1 MKWFYLISLLCVA
14 ALVAWPVPFLHYYAP
29 KPEAEYAGQVVLW
42 DSYSAEVKSID
53 PATCGD
59 TSSSGIQGNFY
70 EGLYGYHFL
79 KRPSEVIPLLAD
91 GMPLISRDGL
101 TWTIRI
107 KDGVKYHRNPCFGH
121 DAQGQLRIRTVRAED
136 FVLAMKRCA
145 DYHINTGLA
154 WAFLSERIVGIDAWR
169 EKSRGYKAGDFSRYD
184 LPVEGLRALDERTL
198 QIRLTERCPQFLY
211 VLAMHVYAPVPREA
225 VDYWLGTETDGA
237 GGRRAIPAEKRS
249 TEFRAAEQVVGT
261 GPYLLKTFE
270 RKKRIV
276 LVRNP
281 DFRDDFYPAEGEGPS
296 EDYIGDRAAGLLD
309 DAGKKVPFIDVIH
322 LDSVQEQYSAWM
334 QFLSKRTDMSGIPR
348 EAFEQ
353 IITPGRDLTESWQA
367 KHIYLEKY
375 ASPAIYWIAFNMED
389 PVLGRSKSL
398 RQAICLAYD
407 VDSEI
412 KVLHNGRGR
421 RAVNIVPST
430 FKGHKV
436 AGPGPYYHLDL
447 AAAKKK
453 LEDARRELAAAG
465 KLRDGEIP
473 ELKIDLP
480 GREGYYVRMGELMEQ
495 QFAKLGLKVKVVLND
510 WPTLQEKVHNKAV
523 QMYTMGWHA
532 DYPDAENF
540 LQLFYSPN
548 IAKGTNNANY
558 SDGEFD
564 RWYEQARVMDDTP
577 ERTALYVKM
586 IRKIS
591 EDVPVL
597 LLSEPESFLL
607 AYDWVRN
614 IKPHPVGYGFT
625 KYRRIDAPLRA
636 QLGGR

>member
-14 ALVAWPVPFLHYYAP
+14 ALVASPLLFLHGAP
-29 KPEAEYAGQVVLW
+29 KAEDEYAGQVVLW

-59 TSSSGIQGNFY
+59 TTSSGIQGNVY

-79 KRPSEVIPLLAD
+79 KRPPEVIPLLAD
-91 GMPLISRDGL
+91 GMPTVSPDGL

-107 KDGVKYHRNPCFGH
+107 KDGVMYHRNPCFGL
-121 DAQGQLRIRTVRAED
+121 DAQGRPRTRTVRAED

-154 WAFLSERIVGIDAWR
+154 WAFLSERIAGIDAWR

-184 LPVEGLRALDERTL
+184 LPVDGLRALDERTL
-198 QIRLTERCPQFLY
+198 QIRLTERFPQFIY

-225 VDYWLGTETDGA
+225 VDYWLGTEDNGA
-237 GGRRAIPAEKRS
+237 GGRRAIPPEKRS
-249 TEFRAAEQVVGT
+249 AEFRAAEQVVGT

-276 LVRNP
+276 LARNP
-281 DFRDDFYPAEGEGPS
+281 DFRDDFYPSEGEGPS
-296 EDYIGDRAAGLLD
+296 GDYAGDKAAGLLD

-322 LDSVQEQYSAWM
+322 LDYVSEQYSAWM

-353 IITPGRDLTESWQA
+353 IITPGRDLTRSWRA

-375 ASPAIYWIAFNMED
+375 ASPAIYWVAFNMED

-430 FKGHKV
+430 FKGHKE
-436 AGPGPYYHLDL
+436 AGPGPYYRLDL
-447 AAAKKK
+447 AAAQKK

-465 KLRDGEIP
+465 ALRDGEIP

-480 GREGYYVRMGELMEQ
+480 GREGYYVRMGELMQQ

-548 IAKGTNNANY
+548 IAKGTNNVNY
-558 SDGEFD
+558 SDREFD

-586 IRKIS
+586 IHKIS

-607 AYDWVRN
+607 AYDWVHN

-636 QLGGR
+636 RLGGR